1 MDPSWFE
8 PINAYC
14 ERHDTSFWSEPLN
27 ALSNAGFLVAAA
39 LAARRER
46 ESPLRDRAAQVLAV
60 LVAVVGIGSFLF
72 HTFAN
77 RWSLLADVIPIAI
90 FIYSYFCL
98 ALHRYFGL
106 RRSLAFAAT
115 LLFAVVSFGFVPALD
130 ALTGS
135 SLFDLSNGSIGYLP
149 ALLALVGTGAGL
161 LYLARESG
169 EAYRAAGA
177 AILGIAALFLVS
189 LGFRTLDSAFCSVLP
204 VGTHMFWHL
213 LNAGVLYALIVV
225 ALRFRTATVPFT
237 RS

>member
-1 MDPSWFE
+1 MDPTWFE
-8 PINAYC
+8 PIIAYC
-14 ERHDTSFWSEPLN
+14 ERHDASFWSEPLN
-27 ALSNAGFLVAAA
+27 ALSNASFLVAAA
-39 LAARRER
+39 LAARKEMA
-46 ESPLRDRAAQVLAV
+46 SPLNDRAAQALAL

-90 FIYSYFCL
+90 FIYSYFFL
-98 ALHRYFGL
+98 ALHRYFAL
-106 RRSLAFAAT
+106 RRSYAALAT
-115 LLFAVVSFGFVPALD
+115 LLFAAASFGFVPALD

-135 SLFDLSNGSIGYLP
+135 SLFDLSNGSIGYMP
-149 ALLALVGTGAGL
+149 AFLALIGTGAGL

-177 AILGIAALFLVS
+177 AILGIAALFLLS
-189 LGFRTLDSAFCSVLP
+189 LTFRTLDSAFCTVLP

-225 ALRFRTATVPFT
+225 ALRFRVATARLT